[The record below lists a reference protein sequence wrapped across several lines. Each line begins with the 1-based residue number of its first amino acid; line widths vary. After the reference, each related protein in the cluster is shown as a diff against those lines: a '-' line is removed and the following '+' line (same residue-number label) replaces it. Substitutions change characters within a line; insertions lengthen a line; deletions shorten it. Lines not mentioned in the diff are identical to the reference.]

1 MRGLQDK
8 VALVTGSSRG
18 IGRAI
23 ALELAHWGCN
33 IVVNYRAN
41 EPAAAKVVHRIK
53 EESGT
58 EAIAVQ
64 ADVSDAEQVA
74 SLMESALEA
83 FGRVDILVNNA
94 GVARDRLLLR
104 MSEEDWDAVLD
115 TNLKGAF
122 HCTKAL
128 QRTFLRQREGCIVNI
143 GSVVGLAGNAG
154 QANYAAAKAGL
165 IGFTKAVA
173 RELASRNVRANLVA
187 PGFVKTGMTA
197 ELSERLVDEALDR
210 IPLGR
215 LAEPEDVARA
225 VAFLASEDA
234 SYITGQVLVVDG
246 GMLM

>member
-1 MRGLQDK
+1 MRGLQGK

-18 IGRAI
+18 IGRSI
-23 ALELAHWGCN
+23 ALELAHWGCRV
-33 IVVNYRAN
+33 VVNYRSS
-41 EPAAAKVVHRIK
+41 ESAAAEVVQHI
-53 EESGT
+53 EEELES

-64 ADVSDAEQVA
+64 ADVSDAEGAGYLV
-74 SLMESALEA
+74 ESALEA
-83 FGRVDILVNNA
+83 FDTVDILVNNA
-94 GVARDRLLLR
+94 GIARDGLLLR
-104 MSEEDWDAVLD
+104 MSEEDWNAVLD

-122 HCTKAL
+122 HCVKAI
-128 QRTFLRQREGCIVNI
+128 QRTFLRQRSGCIINI
-143 GSVVGLAGNAG
+143 SSVVGLAGNAG

-165 IGFTKAVA
+165 VGFTKSVA
-173 RELASRNVRANLVA
+173 KELASRNVRANVVA

-197 ELSERLVDEALDR
+197 ELSERIVEEALDR

-215 LAEPEDVARA
+215 LSEPDDVAHA